1 MTGPILGVETT
12 CDETSASVLDDRGS
26 ILGLA
31 IHSQDVHR
39 VYGGVIPELAARDHL
54 RRIEP
59 VVAAAMREAGV
70 RRRDLAAIAVA
81 AGPGLIGALLVGTT
95 WAGAAAF
102 ALGIPVV
109 PVHHMEGH
117 LFGPVLEDPDAVP
130 PFVALLVSGG
140 HTLLLWVPEWGRY
153 FLLGESR
160 DDAAGEAF
168 DKVARILGLPYPG
181 GPAIEAAAAS
191 GDPAR
196 YAFPRPLLRGGGAPG
211 KRARTRSSEVRRP
224 APEVFDFSFSGLKT
238 AVARTVAGLEEDP
251 RRDAP
256 PAGGGGG
263 REGSAPP
270 RTRLARERSH
280 LAASFQ
286 EAAVDVLARKTL
298 AAVAATGCSRV
309 LVGGG
314 VAANRALK
322 ARIREGI
329 APDGRLFAGSPRL
342 SMDNGAMIARAGRFR
357 LRTGDY
363 GGLAGAFA
371 AAPIPGTLPWS
382 PGVCDDSDGPPP
394 VTATP
399 G

>member
-1 MTGPILGVETT
+1 MTGPILGIETT
-12 CDETSASVLDDRGS
+12 CDETSAAVLDEQGS
-26 ILGLA
+26 ILGLV

-39 VYGGVIPELAARDHL
+39 LYGGVIPELAARDHL

-59 VVAAAMREAGV
+59 VVAAALREAGI
-70 RRRDLAAIAVA
+70 RRRDLDAIAVA
-81 AGPGLIGALLVGTT
+81 AGPGLIGALLVGVT
-95 WAGAAAF
+95 WARAAAF
-102 ALGIPVV
+102 ALGIPFV

-117 LFGPVLEDPDAVP
+117 LFAPVLEDPDAVP

-153 FLLGESR
+153 FLLGETR

-196 YAFPRPLLRGGGAPG
+196 YAFPRPLLRKGGLRA
-211 KRARTRSSEVRRP
+211 KRRARSRAGRHPTLG
-224 APEVFDFSFSGLKT
+224 AFDFSFSGLKT
-238 AVARTVAGLEEDP
+238 AVARTVAELADEA
-251 RRDAP
+251 R
-256 PAGGGGG
+256 PAAEP
-263 REGSAPP
+263 EGCSGQVPEPASPK
-270 RTRLARERSH
+270 TRLATERSH

-286 EAAVDVLARKTL
+286 EAVVDVLACKTL
-298 AAVAATGCSRV
+298 AAVAATGCDRV

-322 ARIREGI
+322 ARIRDGI
-329 APDGRLFAGSPRL
+329 APDGRVFAASPRL

-357 LRTGDY
+357 LRAGDC
-363 GGLAGAFA
+363 GGLAQA
-371 AAPIPGTLPWS
+371 AASAPIPGVVPWS
-382 PGVCDDSDGPPP
+382 PDSCDDSRGPPP
-394 VTATP
+394 VTTTP
-399 G
+399 S

>member
-1 MTGPILGVETT
+1 MTGPILGIETT
-12 CDETSASVLDDRGS
+12 CDETSAAVLDEHGS
-26 ILGLA
+26 ILGLV

-39 VYGGVIPELAARDHL
+39 VHGGVIPELAARDHL

-59 VVAAAMREAGV
+59 VVAAALREAGM
-70 RRRDLAAIAVA
+70 RRRDLGAIAVA
-81 AGPGLIGALLVGTT
+81 AGPGLIGALLVGVT
-95 WAGAAAF
+95 WARAAAV
-102 ALGIPVV
+102 ALGIPLV

-153 FLLGESR
+153 FLLGETR

-168 DKVARILGLPYPG
+168 DKVARIMGLPYPG
-181 GPAIEAAAAS
+181 GPEIEAVAAS

-196 YAFPRPLLRGGGAPG
+196 YAFPRPLLKKGSARA
-211 KRARTRSSEVRRP
+211 KRRARSGTGRHP
-224 APEVFDFSFSGLKT
+224 TPGAFDFSFSGLKT
-238 AVARTVAGLEEDP
+238 AVARTVAELADEEP
-251 RRDAP
+251 PGAA
-256 PAGGGGG
+256 PAGSSTQGP
-263 REGSAPP
+263 EPATP
-270 RTRLARERSH
+270 RTRVAAERPH

-286 EAAVDVLARKTL
+286 EAVVDVLAGKTL
-298 AAVAATGCSRV
+298 AAVAATGCNRV

-322 ARIREGI
+322 ARIGAGI

-357 LRTGDY
+357 LRAGDF
-363 GGLAGAFA
+363 GGLAQA
-371 AAPIPGTLPWS
+371 AASTPIPGVLPWS
-382 PGVCDDSDGPPP
+382 PDRCDDSPRPLP
-394 VTATP
+394 VTTTP
-399 G
+399 S